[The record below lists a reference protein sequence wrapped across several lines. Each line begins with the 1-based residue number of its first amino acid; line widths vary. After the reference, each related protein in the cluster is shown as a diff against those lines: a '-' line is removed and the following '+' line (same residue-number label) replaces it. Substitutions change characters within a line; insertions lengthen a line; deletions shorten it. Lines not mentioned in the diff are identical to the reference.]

1 MVPHLLTALHG
12 PLSELEQRILES
24 SPAIERWFRLEWMEH
39 SPAVYSEVTMRN
51 AGHKIA
57 PVDTVLF
64 PSNWQRLSDAMVP
77 LAVQAA
83 QAAIEKFCPEARN
96 LLIVPRNDAQ
106 HDVGYLESL
115 ARLRQIF
122 GQAGLHVRFGSVD
135 PNVVKSLSLKL
146 PSGEPVVL
154 EPAQRAHGRLQLRHF
169 DPCTIL
175 LNTDLRDGI
184 PGILEEL
191 REQYLLPPLA
201 AGWPTRRRSQYGLHY
216 EEICKRFGKMLG
228 IDPWLIHPIE
238 EAVGPVD
245 LSAEDGVARVRSH
258 VDSVLSRIRRKCKEY
273 GIVDRPFVSIKLDN
287 GDDTSGV
294 LTVRDASE
302 LPPLSGLGQHW
313 ANLIVQEGVMSVE
326 RVGQAVAETTACT
339 IDRYV
344 VGGYNRFHADRGT
357 MDCLDGPDG
366 QHQSLAFAEWSAR
379 EHVNGSP
386 EPNRFYMYGV
396 IARLAML
403 ASSYELEAADPDAET
418 FR

>member
-12 PLSELEQRILES
+12 PLSELEQRMLES

-39 SPAVYSEVTMRN
+39 SPAVYSEVSLRN

-96 LLIVPRNDAQ
+96 LLIVPHNGAQ
-106 HDVGYLESL
+106 HDVDYLDNL

-122 GQAGLHVRFGSVD
+122 SQAGLHVRFGSVD
-135 PNVVKSLSLKL
+135 PDIVKSMSLKL

-154 EPAQRAHGRLQLRHF
+154 EPALRAHGRLQLRHF

-184 PGILEEL
+184 PGILEDL
-191 REQYLLPPLA
+191 GEQHLLPPLA
-201 AGWPTRRRSQYGLHY
+201 AGWPTRRRAKFSLHY
-216 EEICKRFGKMLG
+216 EDICKRFGKMLG

-245 LSAEDGVARVRSH
+245 LASEDGVTRVRSH

-273 GIVDRPFVSIKLDN
+273 GIADRPFVAIKLDN
-287 GDDTSGV
+287 GNDSAGV

-302 LPPLSGLGQHW
+302 LPPLSALGPHW
-313 ANLIVQEGVMSVE
+313 AHLIVQEGMTSVE
-326 RVGQAVAETTACT
+326 RVGQAVAETAVCT

-344 VGGYNRFHADRGT
+344 VGGYNRLHTERSAMDRLAGPGT
-357 MDCLDGPDG
+357 

-379 EHVNGSP
+379 EHANGSP

-403 ASSYELEAADPDAET
+403 ASSYELEAADPDADSY
-418 FR
+418 R